1 MVNGHAQ
8 KMVPLAKFRIIQLA
22 IIFSDLLWCQAEMVF
37 VVTCAIQFFC
47 CHLPTS
53 QTLNKCQQYIIV
65 LEYPMFPNWVF
76 NGDSFCG

>member
-22 IIFSDLLWCQAEMVF
+22 IIVIYSGVKLMVF